1 MAGNKSPVK
10 IMAPPG
16 NNLKASFAS
25 SKVQSNIESEQ
36 KVLDL
41 LEALENDQ
49 DKFSNNLKT
58 FDDYFFELKPLLS
71 LNYTKRLFF
80 GDGYK

>member
-1 MAGNKSPVK
+1 M
-10 IMAPPG
+10 I
-16 NNLKASFAS
+16 NLKASFS
-25 SKVQSNIESEQ
+25 STTSKVLSNIESEQ

-41 LEALENDQ
+41 LDALEHDK
-49 DKFSNNLKT
+49 DKFSNNLKS
-58 FDDYFFELKPLLS
+58 FEEYFFELKPILS